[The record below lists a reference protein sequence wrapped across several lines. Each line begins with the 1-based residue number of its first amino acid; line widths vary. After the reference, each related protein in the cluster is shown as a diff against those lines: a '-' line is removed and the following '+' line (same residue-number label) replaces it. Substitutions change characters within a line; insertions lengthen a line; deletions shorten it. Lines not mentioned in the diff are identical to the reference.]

1 MKQQL
6 MPLQQPLAQCNV
18 PPQRLSLRS
27 PPQPCVVSRVATVEE
42 IHIEPSAGEEI
53 PLDVC
58 ACIEEKIENNIE
70 PERVTLESQRA
81 STGLGDPGQQRISS

>member
-1 MKQQL
+1 MKQEL
-6 MPLQQPLAQCNV
+6 VPLQQPLPHCNV

-42 IHIEPSAGEEI
+42 IHIKLSAGEEI

-58 ACIEEKIENNIE
+58 VCIEENIENNIE

-81 STGLGDPGQQRISS
+81 GTGLGASGHQRISS